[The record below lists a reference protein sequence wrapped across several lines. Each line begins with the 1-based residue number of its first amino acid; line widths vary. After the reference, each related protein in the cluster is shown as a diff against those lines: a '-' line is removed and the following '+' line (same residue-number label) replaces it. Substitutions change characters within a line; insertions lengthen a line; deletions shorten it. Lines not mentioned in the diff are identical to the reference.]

1 MGYTGPKGLQIS
13 AAVESNRE
21 STPHPFYLSKLKLKF
36 LPSQTLIKTIYKMV
50 GTRRLYNTIWWLSR
64 LLSGIL
70 EIVNQKY
77 EIRLSDEFV
86 LRGNMALLR
95 CPIPSFVSDYVK
107 VTSWERIDG
116 FLITLESL
124 VLPFHAIKLIQCL
137 FFPKAGKYGILQN
150 GDLYIRDTTEHD
162 SSYSFRCHTE
172 NSVTREKKVSTNYSK
187 IIVTEPHHN
196 QPPRIMRR
204 SSRVS
209 VPVGQ
214 KATLSC
220 LAQGHPVP
228 TYRWHKVAGELRSL
242 PELGSSVRQEGGV
255 LVFHK
260 VVSADGGTYIL

>member
-1 MGYTGPKGLQIS
+1 MGYTGPKGATNFNVARRKQSREHSTSISPFRTEIEVSPFTDADKNDLQD
-13 AAVESNRE
+13 V
-21 STPHPFYLSKLKLKF
+21 
-36 LPSQTLIKTIYKMV
+36 
-50 GTRRLYNTIWWLSR
+50 
-64 LLSGIL
+64 
-70 EIVNQKY
+70 VNQKY

-116 FLITLESL
+116 FLITPGIIS
-124 VLPFHAIKLIQCL
+124 
-137 FFPKAGKYGILQN
+137 GKYGILQN

-260 VVSADGGTYIL
+260 VVSADGGTYICEVSNSVGQDKVEAELIVEGKQ